1 VERGWGDVAYPVS
14 EDVLPDW
21 RILTGGAYMLLSK
34 SCEYGLRAMLYLA
47 LRGAAEEPSADG
59 ETERSSR
66 EYVSIR
72 TVSDELEI
80 GFSFLT
86 KVFQQ
91 LNDAGLLTS
100 KRGPGGGV
108 ALTHPPSDVPL
119 YDVVVAIDGDEL
131 FEECVLGLPGCGE
144 AEPCPLHE
152 QWADER
158 EQLRA
163 MFRSTTLAEVP
174 DVRLRPLF
182 DDADDAIPNPS

>member
-1 VERGWGDVAYPVS
+1 
-14 EDVLPDW
+14 
-21 RILTGGAYMLLSK
+21 
-34 SCEYGLRAMLYLA
+34 MLYLA
-47 LRGAAEEPSADG
+47 SLRDEDGAGAD
-59 ETERSSR
+59 ETPDPTR

-72 TVSDELEI
+72 AVSDELNI

-108 ALTHPPSDVPL
+108 ALTRPPGQIRL
-119 YDVVVAIDGDEL
+119 YDIVVAIDGDEL

-144 AEPCPLHE
+144 AEPCPLHDHWTE
-152 QWADER
+152 ARGRLE
-158 EQLRA
+158 E

-174 DVRLRPLF
+174 DVRLTPFIEGADGPLPG
-182 DDADDAIPNPS
+182 ATEETSTS

>member
-1 VERGWGDVAYPVS
+1 
-14 EDVLPDW
+14 
-21 RILTGGAYMLLSK
+21 MLLSK

-47 LRGAAEEPSADG
+47 TLGDG
-59 ETERSSR
+59 EEKGERTVDPTR

-72 TVSDELEI
+72 TISDELDI

-108 ALTHPPSDVPL
+108 ALTRPPAEIHL
-119 YDVVVAIDGDEL
+119 HEIVVAIDGDDL

-144 AEPCPLHE
+144 AEPCPLHDHWSE
-152 QWADER
+152 TR
-158 EQLRA
+158 GQLET

-174 DVRLRPLF
+174 DVRLTPF
-182 DDADDAIPNPS
+182 IDGTDDPVPDVSDGAS

>member
-1 VERGWGDVAYPVS
+1 
-14 EDVLPDW
+14 
-21 RILTGGAYMLLSK
+21 MLLSK

-47 LRGAAEEPSADG
+47 SLGDEEAGADEAPDP
-59 ETERSSR
+59 TR

-72 TVSDELEI
+72 TVSDELDI

-108 ALTHPPSDVPL
+108 ALTRPPEQVPL
-119 YDVVVAIDGDEL
+119 YDIIVAIDGDDL

-144 AEPCPLHE
+144 AEPCPLHDHWTE
-152 QWADER
+152 AR
-158 EQLRA
+158 GQLETT
-163 MFRSTTLAEVP
+163 FRTTTLAEVP
-174 DVRLRPLF
+174 DVRLTPF
-182 DDADDAIPNPS
+182 IEDADGPVRGVSGEAS

>member
-1 VERGWGDVAYPVS
+1 
-14 EDVLPDW
+14 
-21 RILTGGAYMLLSK
+21 MLLSK

-47 LRGAAEEPSADG
+47 LHTSSEAGRETSA
-59 ETERSSR
+59 R

-119 YDVVVAIDGDEL
+119 YDIVVAIDGDEL

-174 DVRLRPLF
+174 DVRLRPLIEEGS
-182 DDADDAIPNPS
+182 DAITNPS